1 MMLTG
6 YLDLPW
12 WGYILVT
19 LAFTHITIAGVT
31 IYLHRNQAHRA
42 LDLHPAVAFFFRTWL
57 WLTTGMTTKNWTAV
71 HRKHHAF
78 VETAQDP
85 HSPQV
90 FGINKVLWQGAELY
104 RIEARK
110 EETRA
115 KYGHGTPDDWWE
127 RHVFGRDRIGV
138 SVMLLSNLA
147 LFGPIGLSIW
157 ALQMA
162 WIPFFA
168 AGVINGTGHW
178 RGYRNFE
185 TADTSTNITP
195 WGILIGGE
203 ELHNNHHAFAS
214 SARFAS
220 KPWEFDLGWC
230 YIQILSACKL
240 ARVKKLAPRLS
251 ADRAEP
257 RLDVETLRAMVIS
270 QWHVMADYAQRV
282 VHRVHRDEVR
292 QAAREVKGTLKPIKR
307 LISRS
312 PLFLLEQDRALL
324 NDGLAH
330 SRALTVVYQFQQQL
344 SALFSERSASQ
355 ERLLDQLQVWCR
367 EAEATGIA
375 ALAEFVQHIRG
386 YALRTA

>member
-1 MMLTG
+1 MFAG
-6 YLDLPW
+6 YFQLPW
-12 WGYILVT
+12 WGYLLVA
-19 LAFTHITIAGVT
+19 LAFTHVTIAAVT

-42 LDLHPAVAFFFRTWL
+42 LDLHPAVAMFFRTWL

-85 HSPQV
+85 HSPQIH
-90 FGINKVLWQGAELY
+90 GIRKVLWEGAELY
-104 RIEARK
+104 RIEAKK

-127 RHVFGRDRIGV
+127 RHVFRHDRIGV
-138 SVMLLSNLA
+138 ALMLFANVA
-147 LFGPIGLSIW
+147 MFGILGLSIW
-157 ALQMA
+157 AVQMA

-168 AGVINGTGHW
+168 AGVVNGTGHW

-214 SARFAS
+214 SARFAM
-220 KPWEFDLGWC
+220 KPWEFDIGWC
-230 YIQILSACKL
+230 YIQLLCALKL
-240 ARVKKLAPRLS
+240 ARVKKVAPRLL
-251 ADRAEP
+251 ADRTEP
-257 RLDVETLRAMVIS
+257 RLDVETLRAMIAS
-270 QWHVMADYAQRV
+270 QWHVMADYAHRV
-282 VHRVHRDEVR
+282 VTPVHRQEVR
-292 QAAREVKGTLKPIKR
+292 QAPREVRTLLKPVKR

-312 PLFLLEQDRALL
+312 PRFMQEGERVQLDH
-324 NDGLAH
+324 GLAH
-330 SRALTVVYQFQQQL
+330 SRALTVVYQFQQKL
-344 SALFSERSASQ
+344 NALFAERTASQ
-355 ERLLDQLQVWCR
+355 ERLLSQLQEWCR

-375 ALAEFVQHIRG
+375 ALAEFVQHMRG
-386 YALRTA
+386 YALRVA